1 MESKD
6 IQLTSR
12 KFQEL
17 EQVPPP
23 TTLFHYTGQKGL
35 LGIIKS
41 GQFWASKVQYMND
54 SAEFSYCVTLAQEL
68 IDKRMKEAG
77 TNDDLFKSILKRL
90 DGIKN
95 INICAVSF
103 CRDGDLLSQWRGY
116 AGTGGGYAIGFYS
129 AALLAI
135 GSGRLSHCI
144 YERSDQVQILS
155 ELIDQMLQYT
165 SKLSPTD
172 DPNSVLTDAFA
183 RALTQCGA
191 FFKDSTFEQEDEWR
205 LVTGVHL

>member
-1 MESKD
+1 MNSQD

-12 KFQEL
+12 KFHEL
-17 EQVPPP
+17 EQVSPP

-41 GQFWASKVQYMND
+41 GELWASKVQYMND
-54 SAEFSYCVTLAQEL
+54 STEFGYGITLAKEL
-68 IDKRMKEAG
+68 IYKRMEETGK
-77 TNDDLFKSILKRL
+77 NDDLFKFVFQRL
-90 DGIKN
+90 DTIN
-95 INICAVSF
+95 MINICAVSF
-103 CRDGDLLSQWRGY
+103 CRDRDLLSQWRGY
-116 AGTGGGYAIGFYS
+116 AGAGGGYAIGFYS